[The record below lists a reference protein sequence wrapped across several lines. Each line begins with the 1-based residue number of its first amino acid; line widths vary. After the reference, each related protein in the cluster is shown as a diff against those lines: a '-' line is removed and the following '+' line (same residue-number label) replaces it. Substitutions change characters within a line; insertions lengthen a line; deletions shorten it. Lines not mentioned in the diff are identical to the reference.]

1 MNKSNE
7 KILDKNC
14 QKANMEIIIN
24 VLIKEEMNI
33 RGKGEDAYS
42 LGMSWKEWEGDERR
56 ILITCWHASLSKAII
71 SPKCHGFQ
79 I

>member
-1 MNKSNE
+1 
-7 KILDKNC
+7 
-14 QKANMEIIIN
+14 MEIIIIN

-33 RGKGEDAYS
+33 REKGEDAYS
-42 LGMSWKEWEGDERR
+42 LGMSWKEWEGDGRR

-71 SPKCHGFQ
+71 SPECHGFQ